1 MSRKRESKTPPGL
14 VRESP
19 AEYRAARHVSATEA
33 ARGFSEL
40 LNRVRYRGES
50 FVIERGGV
58 AIGEL
63 RPAAPVAFTAA
74 DLLALMKSLPPV
86 DPEYLD
92 DVEAAA
98 RSQPRLPESPWE
110 R

>member
-1 MSRKRESKTPPGL
+1 M
-14 VRESP
+14 
-19 AEYRAARHVSATEA
+19 
-33 ARGFSEL
+33 

-58 AIGEL
+58 PIGEL
-63 RPAAPVAFTAA
+63 RPAAPVRFTAA
-74 DLLALMKSLPPV
+74 DLLALMRSLPPV
-86 DPEYLD
+86 DEEYLD

-98 RSQPRLPESPWE
+98 RNQPCLPESPWE